1 MSQSSARNRLV
12 LPYRV
17 HYAPPAWREVGRMSS
32 EAFEALQQALAR
44 LAERSKSQDSV
55 AGPARHRVEGH
66 DLELLYEKDPRAS
79 TLTLLAVTRLG

>member
-1 MSQSSARNRLV
+1 
-12 LPYRV
+12 
-17 HYAPPAWREVGRMSS
+17 MSS

-44 LAERSKSQDSV
+44 LAERTKNQDSV